1 VTQQRKTMD
10 GREADPETNLAA
22 RGSSR
27 GLAGILGA
35 FTTPRKRSSVGWQAH
50 NSVMA
55 DQLELRFGG
64 AFSGM
69 LGISPSPG
77 AHFSQPG

>member
-1 VTQQRKTMD
+1 VGRIIGCDLGTGNSCVTIYEGNKVTVIPNS
-10 GREADPETNLAA
+10 E
-22 RGSSR
+22 
-27 GLAGILGA
+27 GA

-77 AHFSQPG
+77 AP